1 MVEPLSVA
9 IGIGAAVVIILAS
22 AGLYFAGQRPT
33 YMVDMR
39 EVANYYRHVSAN
51 EALEQDVEDSE

>member
-9 IGIGAAVVIILAS
+9 IGIGVAVVIILAS
-22 AGLYFAGQRPT
+22 AGLYFAGQRPDHI
-33 YMVDMR
+33 VDMR

-51 EALEQDVEDSE
+51 ESLEQDVEDSE